1 MNLFSLVIT
10 KPLGFLIDLIYGLVS
25 NYGVAIIIFTFI
37 IKTALIPLT
46 FKSQKSMKKQ
56 QKLQPVLAELQTKY
70 ANDPQKLQTE
80 MMKLYRDNDVSM
92 MGGCLPM
99 LIQMPILV
107 GLYQVIQR
115 PLTFLVGVDFTA
127 ADALA
132 KVADIQKFM
141 IENFPSRIDAAMQK
155 YTPEQLAKISQISLS
170 KWSELAFGQG
180 DPWVL
185 NFNFFGMDLSNVPK
199 TGFAHLFSGNFSD
212 ISTILLII
220 IPILAIATTW
230 FSMKLSQMQ
239 MKKNSD
245 NTNAVK
251 KQDNPSEQMSKQ
263 MSLMAPIM
271 TGFFTITLPSG
282 LGLYWI
288 VSNIVQIAQQ
298 FFINKYFDKKEED
311 INVKVPEP
319 RRKNRKK
326 RK

>member
-10 KPLGFLIDLIYGLVS
+10 KPLGFLINLIYGLVS

-99 LIQMPILV
+99 LIQMPILI
-107 GLYQVIQR
+107 GLYQVIQK
-115 PLTFLVGVDFTA
+115 PLTFLVGIDFSA
-127 ADALA
+127 ADALE
-132 KVADIQKFM
+132 KVATVQKFM

-155 YTPEQLAKISQISLS
+155 YTPEQLVKISQISLS
-170 KWSELAFGQG
+170 KWSELAFGQN
-180 DPWVL
+180 DPWAL

-199 TGFAHLFSGNFSD
+199 TAFMQLLSGNFSD
-212 ISTILLII
+212 ISTLLLII
-220 IPILAIATTW
+220 IPVLAITTTW
-230 FSMKLSQMQ
+230 LSMKLSQAQ
-239 MKKNSD
+239 MKKN
-245 NTNAVK
+245 TGAQTEK
-251 KQDNPSEQMSKQ
+251 KEDNPSEQMSKQ

-288 VSNIVQIAQQ
+288 VSNVVQIAQQ

-311 INVKVPEP
+311 INVKIPEP

-326 RK
+326 RR